1 MAFTSGERIT
11 DGVASWDADDAE
23 VEVAAVS
30 AVAAAEDGVRYA
42 PLRTLRLLT
51 TRWMKRMTMP
61 SPVKPV
67 FSDITMDRKKKS
79 YIDYF
84 YRNLVLLLR
93 KDIKSMTIQK
103 SFKKSLI

>member
-30 AVAAAEDGVRYA
+30 ADVAAEDGVRYA

-51 TRWMKRMTMP
+51 ARWMKRMTMP

-67 FSDITMDRKKKS
+67 FSDITMGRKKKS
-79 YIDYF
+79 YIAYF
-84 YRNLVLLLR
+84 YHNLVLLLR
-93 KDIKSMTIQK
+93 KYLKSMTILK
-103 SFKKSLI
+103 SFEKSSI